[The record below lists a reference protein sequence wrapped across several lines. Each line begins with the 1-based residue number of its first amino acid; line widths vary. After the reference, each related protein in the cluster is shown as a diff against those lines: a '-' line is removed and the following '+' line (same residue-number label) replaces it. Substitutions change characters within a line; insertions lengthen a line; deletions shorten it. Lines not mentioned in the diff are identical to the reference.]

1 MQEPQAEDFNEFD
14 GRLLAPGLK
23 MAMETDL
30 WLTSQLH
37 EPEKTG
43 TSVFLPV
50 TASILL
56 HLSLLVMARQLMG
69 GTDLNVEP
77 VVTQAPSIQIR
88 FQPRPQPPEPE
99 SVVAVEEVKTVEPLA
114 TSDAEPD
121 TPADSRPQTMPDTPA
136 EQAPEP
142 EPMTPRLV
150 APALLDLRDMIQNRS
165 QMDET
170 QRLTG
175 GITCDERQRR
185 NQMLDCGEENANARL
200 ITSSAEQNPTVELF
214 TGLNTPAPGHAGQP
228 RDATNPDTRAAVARD
243 NLTGNLGA
251 GPLIRSVMGPP

>member
-14 GRLLAPGLK
+14 GRLLAPGLQ
-23 MAMETDL
+23 MAVEPDL
-30 WLTSQLH
+30 SLTPQPH
-37 EPEKTG
+37 EPDKTG
-43 TSVFLPV
+43 TSLFLPV

-69 GTDLNVEP
+69 GADLNVEP
-77 VVTQAPSIQIR
+77 AVTQAPGIQIR
-88 FQPRPQPPEPE
+88 FQPRPPPPEPE

-114 TSDAEPD
+114 TSAAEPD
-121 TPADSRPQTMPDTPA
+121 TPADSRPQTMTETPA
-136 EQAPEP
+136 ERAPEP

-165 QMDET
+165 QVDET

-175 GITCDERQRR
+175 DISCDERQRR
-185 NQMLDCGEENANARL
+185 NKMLDCGEENANARL

-214 TGLNTPAPGHAGQP
+214 TGLNTPAPSYAGQP

-251 GPLIRSVMGPP
+251 GPLIRSVMGQP